1 MNHRALLL
9 ILGTAFI
16 VRLIAVPLAHATRYT
31 SDEREYMFIAKQL
44 LDQGVV
50 RDSNGDRAIRAPLFP
65 FLLAGILALTPTSLL
80 LAHIIGCLLGTA
92 VVGLTYGLAMRIWT
106 DETGALIAAG
116 IAALYPGLVIYSALL
131 QTESL
136 YIVFFLLALM
146 IAYRLQESPR
156 TVLAICFGVCCGAAA
171 LTRAVFAGFI
181 PILLVLII
189 WDWRANRQTMVR
201 IAFLGLLAVVLT
213 IAPWTVRNAR
223 VLHAFVPVA
232 SGGGNALLTGNNP
245 FATGTYRTGVEFE
258 TWFDDEARR
267 RGVENPEELSE
278 TERSGLSAA
287 VAWSFI
293 FGHPVD
299 ALALA
304 AKKTH
309 IFWFY
314 PITHTD
320 SDVELHLL
328 AVGSDAVLFM
338 ASVLGFLSVWFLR
351 RRLIIPVAAVVF
363 FWLVQTVLHAEAR
376 FRLPLIPLL
385 ALPAGWGV
393 RILSDPERRRVL
405 FADQR
410 FRRSVLVCAGLL
422 AAVYGFTGYLFLRG
436 VIS

>member
-1 MNHRALLL
+1 MNRRALLL
-9 ILGTAFI
+9 ILATAFI
-16 VRLIAVPLAHATRYT
+16 IRLIAVPLVHATRFT
-31 SDEREYMFIAKQL
+31 SDEREYMFMAKQL
-44 LDQGVV
+44 LDEGVF

-65 FLLAGILALTPTSLL
+65 FMLAGILTLTPTSLL
-80 LAHIIGCLLGTA
+80 LAHIIGCLLGTV
-92 VVGLTYGLAMRIWT
+92 VVGLTYGLALRIWT
-106 DETGALIAAG
+106 DETGALLAAG
-116 IAALYPGLVIYSALL
+116 ITALYPGLVIYSTLL

-136 YIVFFLLALM
+136 YIVFFLLAL
-146 IAYRLQESPR
+146 IAAYRLWENPQP
-156 TVLAICFGVCCGAAA
+156 VLAIGFGVCCGAAA
-171 LTRAVFAGFI
+171 LTRAVFLGFI
-181 PILLVLII
+181 PILLLLTM
-189 WDWRANRQTMVR
+189 WELRANRRAMIR
-201 IAFLGLLAVVLT
+201 IALIALLATALT

-245 FATGTYRTGVEFE
+245 FATGTYRSGGEFE
-258 TWFDDEARR
+258 NWFDDELRR
-267 RGVENPEELSE
+267 RGVENSAVLSE

-287 VAWSFI
+287 IAWSFI
-293 FGHPVD
+293 SEHPGETVT
-299 ALALA
+299 LA

-309 IFWFY
+309 VFWFY
-314 PITHTD
+314 PITNTD

-328 AVGSDAVLFM
+328 AVGSDVVLFM
-338 ASVLGFLSVWFLR
+338 ASILGFLSVWFLR
-351 RRLIIPVAAVVF
+351 KRLLLPLAAVAF

-405 FADQR
+405 LVDPG
-410 FRRSVLVCAGLL
+410 FRRSVLVCAVLL